1 MAKKVLTGVKAP
13 YNEATTIAFEAA
25 TAAAD
30 GFEYTLQGSDEY
42 TFFVVQNTH
51 GSAAKTI
58 TVKAPT
64 NGGYAAT
71 DTDLVKS
78 VASGAFAVIRVE
90 SARFANNDGTIKLIP
105 ESTDVKVVAVYR

>member
-1 MAKKVLTGVKAP
+1 MAVKELTGVKAP
-13 YNEATTIAFEAA
+13 YNEATSIAFEVA
-25 TAAAD
+25 TAADD
-30 GFEYTLQGSDEY
+30 GFKYKLQGSDEY
-42 TFFVVQNTH
+42 TLFVVQNAH
-51 GSAAKTI
+51 ASAAKTI

-78 VASGAFAVIRVE
+78 ISAGEFAVIRVE

-105 ESTDVKVVAVYR
+105 ESTDVEVVAIYR

>member
-13 YNEATTIAFEAA
+13 YNEATTIAFESA

-42 TFFVVQNTH
+42 TLFVVQNTH

-64 NGGYAAT
+64 NGSYAAT

-78 VASGAFAVIRVE
+78 IASGAFAVIRVE

-105 ESTDVKVVAVYR
+105 ESTDVKVVAIYR